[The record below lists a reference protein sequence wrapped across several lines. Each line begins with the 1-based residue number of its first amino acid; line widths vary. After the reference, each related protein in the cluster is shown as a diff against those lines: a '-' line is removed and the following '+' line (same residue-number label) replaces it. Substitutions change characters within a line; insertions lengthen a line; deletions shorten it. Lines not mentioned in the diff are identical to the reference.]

1 MVDIVEIMD
10 MVVCGGRGG
19 RSFKMFKISEYR
31 QCDILDNVN
40 IVGSINMMTVGHFE
54 VATRH
59 H

>member
-31 QCDILDNVN
+31 QCDMGENVN
-40 IVGSINMMTVGHFE
+40 IVGSINMMTFGHFE
-54 VATRH
+54 VAT
-59 H
+59 